1 MREGRDIQ
9 YEAWEEGKQ
18 GNMGGRW
25 QLGRELELRE
35 WVRETVRGQLGE
47 LVQLG
52 FLESL

>member
-18 GNMGGRW
+18 SNMEGRW

-35 WVRETVRGQLGE
+35 RDRERVRRQLGE